1 MVEILEEQCPHC
13 RNFVD
18 VLVSKSIEDERVKIK
33 VNLEQQDPNRWE
45 GRTLMKQFLKEKG
58 LY

>member
-18 VLVSKSIEDERVKIK
+18 VVVHKSFQDEALKLKIA
-33 VNLEQQDPNRWE
+33 LEHQDPNRWE
-45 GRTLMKQFLKEKG
+45 GRALMKQFLKEKG